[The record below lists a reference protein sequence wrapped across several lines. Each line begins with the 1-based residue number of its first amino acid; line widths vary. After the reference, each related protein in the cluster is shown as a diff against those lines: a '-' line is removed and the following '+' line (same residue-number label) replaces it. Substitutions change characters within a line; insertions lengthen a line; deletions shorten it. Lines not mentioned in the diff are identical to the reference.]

1 MRKSKYQFRFSHSRK
16 KTYVCT
22 TYEVQGKCDAS
33 SRDGEVEKGERR
45 EEEEL

>member
-1 MRKSKYQFRFSHSRK
+1 MRKSKYQFRFSHSK

-22 TYEVQGKCDAS
+22 VYEVQQGKCDAS